1 MAKGYK
7 VNEVIEFR
15 LRCNGDPATDNPTVV
30 IYDELDGVEATL
42 QIGSGLTQ
50 VGSTRVVKGTFT
62 PDAQGEWSL
71 IATDDLGLEVTKQYS
86 VGVYNLA
93 AVGAKIATIE
103 AKIDAQDLVTASNHT
118 AVLNALSA
126 LGATSV
132 ARGGHFG

>member
-62 PDAQGEWSL
+62 PDAQG
-71 IATDDLGLEVTKQYS
+71 
-86 VGVYNLA
+86 
-93 AVGAKIATIE
+93 
-103 AKIDAQDLVTASNHT
+103 
-118 AVLNALSA
+118 
-126 LGATSV
+126 
-132 ARGGHFG
+132 